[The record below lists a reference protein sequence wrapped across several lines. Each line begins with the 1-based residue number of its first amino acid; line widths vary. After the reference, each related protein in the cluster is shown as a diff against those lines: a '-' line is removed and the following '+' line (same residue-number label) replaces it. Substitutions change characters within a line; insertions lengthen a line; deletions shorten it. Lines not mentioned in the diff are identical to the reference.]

1 MKRFF
6 TKLFSPI
13 LNIFENAEGDYAYR
27 PSHRKILFVMG
38 ILFLIISG
46 VALYFSLLIN
56 EMSGLLPVVLF
67 GSIGLLCLIVAF
79 LGSDK
84 AVAKIWRNRD

>member
-6 TKLFSPI
+6 TKVFSPI
-13 LNIFENAEGDYAYR
+13 LNIFEKAEGDYAYR

-56 EMSGLLPVVLF
+56 EMGGLLPVVLF